1 MSEVIDTYW
10 SFRSPYSYLA
20 TPGLLKLREDYD
32 VEIALRIVLPLAIR
46 APEKVFDPDNL
57 KPMLYIV
64 MDSQRR
70 AEYLGIPFTFPARP
84 DPVVQDWKTLTVPA
98 EQPYIY
104 RLCKL
109 GVEAQR
115 RGKGLEVAAVIS
127 RLIMGGTENWHEG
140 DHLADAVASTG
151 LDLAELDAA
160 IDQGDH
166 LANAVASAGLQLDE
180 LDAAI
185 DNGDH
190 MAEIERNHAAL
201 EAAGHWGVPTMVV
214 RDEPF
219 FGQDRI
225 DTLRWR
231 LDQYGLKK

>member
-1 MSEVIDTYW
+1 MSEVIDIYW

-20 TPGLLKLREDYD
+20 IPELLQLRDDYD
-32 VEIALRIVLPLAIR
+32 VEIALRVVLPIAVR
-46 APEKVFDPDNL
+46 APEKVFDPNNL

-70 AEYLGIPFTFPARP
+70 AEYLGIPYRFPANP
-84 DPVVQDWKTLTVPA
+84 DPVVQDLQTLTVSE

-104 RLCKL
+104 RLCKM

-115 RGKGLEVAAVIS
+115 RGKGLELAAAVS
-127 RLIMGGTENWHEG
+127 RLIMGGTDNW
-140 DHLADAVASTG
+140 
-151 LDLAELDAA
+151 
-160 IDQGDH
+160 DQGDH
-166 LANAVASAGLQLDE
+166 LANAVASAGLDLAE

-185 DNGDH
+185 ADGDH
-190 MAEIERNHAAL
+190 MAEIEQNQQNL
-201 EAAGHWGVPTMVV
+201 DAAGHWGVPTMVV
-214 RDEPF
+214 RNEPF

-225 DTLRWR
+225 ETLRWR

>member
-1 MSEVIDTYW
+1 
-10 SFRSPYSYLA
+10 
-20 TPGLLKLREDYD
+20 
-32 VEIALRIVLPLAIR
+32 
-46 APEKVFDPDNL
+46 
-57 KPMLYIV
+57 MLYIV

-140 DHLADAVASTG
+140 DHLANAVASTG

-166 LANAVASAGLQLDE
+166 LA
-180 LDAAI
+180 
-185 DNGDH
+185 
-190 MAEIERNHAAL
+190 EIEQNQLAL

-214 RDEPF
+214 RNEPF

-231 LDQYGLKK
+231 LDQYGLKR